1 MDEPERLE
9 IHLLNFCKC
18 RECTRI
24 RREEANAQLREQRYW
39 HPKPEE
45 ICCGDCP
52 QCWHHY

>member
-1 MDEPERLE
+1 MDQPDRFE

-18 RECTRI
+18 KECTRV
-24 RREEANAQLREQRYW
+24 RLEEADAQLREQRYW